1 MRLINPPPQ
10 EVPLL
15 AASNTSYSVRYTDD
29 LLLLQAVR
37 IPMTVDSLFRR
48 MYCGAV
54 SLSAIYQTILFFCF
68 CLAATYCST
77 LRADSKTAA
86 DSSST
91 GSGGRNQLVFAPYT
105 ADAVFSELDEWV
117 IRQKVTE
124 PALSRIREIRDSAVP
139 AGNVS
144 AGESLLDCVIDCLST
159 ADLRIHSFTE
169 SLQKSEDPEPPML
182 QYESGSQFLD
192 ECVQLYRARWLTQH
206 RYYDEALEILAAL
219 TPEKCIDPA
228 SLFFY
233 RAVCQQAL
241 NQHNAAQDSLTLL
254 LESTVG
260 TASRFRTL
268 AEMMR
273 SESGHAEPEGLPAAA
288 QVMADVRRRLELGRS
303 GKKVQQQE
311 EQVIAIL
318 DKLLQDMEQNNQQK
332 ESGEGGGGSGNGQGG
347 SATPAGSSGI
357 SGSTAKGE
365 ADRKELKESGSW
377 GMLDKKMESRAR
389 DLIRQQFPSNY
400 LDAISRYTRK
410 IAEQK

>member
-1 MRLINPPPQ
+1 MKQTNPPPQ

-15 AASNTSYSVRYTDD
+15 ASSNCSYSVRYTDD
-29 LLLLQAVR
+29 PFVLQPVR
-37 IPMTVDSLFRR
+37 IPVTADSQIRR
-48 MYCGAV
+48 MDCRSVRLNPFYE
-54 SLSAIYQTILFFCF
+54 TILVFFCCC
-68 CLAATYCST
+68 CLAATDHST
-77 LRADSKTAA
+77 LFADSETAA
-86 DSSST
+86 DSRSPGDS
-91 GSGGRNQLVFAPYT
+91 GRNPVVFAPYT
-105 ADAVFSELDEWV
+105 KDAVFSELDEWV

-124 PALSRIREIRDSAVP
+124 PALSRIREIRDTAIP

-144 AGESLLDCVIDCLST
+144 TGEYLLDCVIDCLAT
-159 ADLRIHSFTE
+159 ADARIQTFTE
-169 SLQKSEDPEPPML
+169 SLQKSEDPELPIL

-241 NQHNAAQDSLTLL
+241 NQNNAAQDSLTLL

-273 SESGHAEPEGLPAAA
+273 SASGPAEPEGLPAAA

-318 DKLLQDMEQNNQQK
+318 DKLLQGMEKHDQQNK
-332 ESGEGGGGSGNGQGG
+332 PGEGGDGNGQGG

-377 GMLDKKMESRAR
+377 GMLDQKTEARAR